1 MLCPVWWPVTGNLHD
16 PRHKRRMFGEENWGF
31 LELPGWRKN
40 ETSQRT
46 GNNQGLDNHCPHL
59 SSLYR
64 SLTAGLPP
72 TGAYTL
78 TTLLYLQAR
87 TKYNLAGGL
96 WPQRLHQDSVCVLQ
110 MAFHLGADLLPSSIG
125 LLVDQA
131 HSVVVSRV
139 HVLPGCWGQRQFL
152 ASGFYLRLLTSW

>member
-1 MLCPVWWPVTGNLHD
+1 MTRGTKGECLGRKTGVSWNSQDGGRMRHRRELGTTRARTTIVHTSLLCIGHPLLV
-16 PRHKRRMFGEENWGF
+16 
-31 LELPGWRKN
+31 
-40 ETSQRT
+40 
-46 GNNQGLDNHCPHL
+46 
-59 SSLYR
+59 Y
-64 SLTAGLPP
+64 PP

-78 TTLLYLQAR
+78 TTFLYLQAR
-87 TKYNLAGGL
+87 TKYNPAGGL